1 MDLVRLRSFLVLM
14 EELHFGRAAA
24 LLGIAQPHLSRRIQ
38 ELERGMGTELFRRS
52 QRQVVPTAAGR
63 VFAERV
69 AALLGELDNA
79 AVEARE
85 VAAGKAGQLRI
96 GFIHSST
103 YGVLPAT
110 LKQFQSMRPDI
121 AIELREMT
129 ILAQLDALR
138 SGDIDLGILRP
149 IGVGDD
155 LANETILHEP
165 FRLAVPQDHSLVR
178 RRSLRLADAA
188 RERFIMF
195 PRKASP
201 LFHARITA
209 AFDAVGVIPNVVQ
222 EATQIHTVLGLV
234 SAGLGIALVP
244 NSSRHLNWPTIRLLE
259 IDQAPAPVEICI
271 SWRRDQPP
279 PAREAFVEAALS
291 AADSLQHQS
300 DEVRAGIRR

>member
-38 ELERGMGTELFRRS
+38 ELERSMGVELFRRS
-52 QRQVVPTAAGR
+52 QRHVEPTAAGR
-63 VFAERV
+63 SFAERV
-69 AALLGELDNA
+69 TAVLAALDNA
-79 AVEARE
+79 ALEARE
-85 VAAGKAGQLRI
+85 VAAGISGRLRI

-110 LKQFQSMRPDI
+110 LKQFRAMRPDI

-129 ILAQLDALR
+129 ILAQIDALR

-149 IGVGDD
+149 IGGEDD
-155 LANETILHEP
+155 LAYETVLHEP
-165 FRLAVPQDHSLVR
+165 FRLAVPQDHPLAR
-178 RRSLRLADAA
+178 RRSLRLSDTM

-195 PRKASP
+195 PREASP

-234 SAGLGIALVP
+234 GAGLGIALVP
-244 NSSRHLNWPTIRLLE
+244 NSSRQLDWPAIRLLE
-259 IDQAPAPVEICI
+259 IDQAPEPVEICI
-271 SWRRDQPP
+271 GWRRDQSP
-279 PAREAFVEAALS
+279 PAREAFVDAARN
-291 AADSLQHQS
+291 AAGSLGRQS
-300 DEVRAGIRR
+300 DRIRA